1 MLTDS
6 SMCGKPRLL
15 RSALWL
21 DESKT
26 PARRSSIPW
35 LFQPYEL
42 CNLFLPKNGTIIFL
56 SRAGIAEGVSSW
68 LYTINTLHGPAVTV
82 IPLSDLMLIYPL
94 SARHLALYS
103 AMSCRKLGGDAS
115 WQMYQNSPSLF
126 VQIADLGQDGARA
139 DFHYIH
145 GHAQSQ
151 KFG

>member
-42 CNLFLPKNGTIIFL
+42 CNLFLPKNGTIIFPV
-56 SRAGIAEGVSSW
+56 E
-68 LYTINTLHGPAVTV
+68 
-82 IPLSDLMLIYPL
+82 
-94 SARHLALYS
+94 LALLKES
-103 AMSCRKLGGDAS
+103 A
-115 WQMYQNSPSLF
+115 
-126 VQIADLGQDGARA
+126 
-139 DFHYIH
+139 H
-145 GHAQSQ
+145 GCILSIRSMDQP
-151 KFG
+151 